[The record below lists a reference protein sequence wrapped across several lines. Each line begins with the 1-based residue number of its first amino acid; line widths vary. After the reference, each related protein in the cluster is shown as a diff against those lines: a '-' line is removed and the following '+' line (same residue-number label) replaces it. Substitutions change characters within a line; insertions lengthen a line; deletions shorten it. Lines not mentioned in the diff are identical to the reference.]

1 MSESVLKDWFC
12 GNEQLT
18 TLCHPLVE
26 WSLYRDELFVDRS
39 SMNNYLIET
48 ILVVVDTS
56 SSVLFMDEMDTQQ
69 RQL

>member
-1 MSESVLKDWFC
+1 
-12 GNEQLT
+12 
-18 TLCHPLVE
+18 
-26 WSLYRDELFVDRS
+26 
-39 SMNNYLIET
+39 MNNYLIET